1 MAKLVPEDKTI
12 IDGMA
17 GESLKP
23 HDDIVPTQGGVMGRT
38 SNALDE
44 DRRTPPDTPR
54 AQDEAPD
61 ATSATDVVELIEAN
75 RPGDENPTNV
85 NFDKRLGLHHKRGGA
100 KP

>member
-1 MAKLVPEDKTI
+1 MAKLVPDDKTI

-23 HDDIVPTQGGVMGRT
+23 HNDIVPGQAGIPGRT
-38 SNALDE
+38 SNALDV
-44 DRRTPPDTPR
+44 DPRTPPDTPK

-61 ATSATDVVELIEAN
+61 SSSAADVVELIEAN

-85 NFDKRLGLHHKRGGA
+85 NFDKRLGSRHNRQQEG
-100 KP
+100 